1 MPAMVQEIEVPVGRF
16 TALWSERGLSRL
28 LFPGTTPFPAA
39 KGTAATDS
47 AAGLVALWAEKLSR
61 LVKVYFNGGAVDF
74 GEIPVDFTGYTPF
87 QLRVLQFV
95 RAIPYGTVV
104 TYGAVAAALYRPGAA
119 RAVGQVLARNR
130 TPVVV
135 PCHRVVGR
143 GWCGGFSAGRRWKEE
158 LLHLEG
164 VTLFDSSSRG
174 PAGQA

>member
-39 KGTAATDS
+39 KGTAATS
-47 AAGLVALWAEKLSR
+47 AAAGGLVAPWAAKLAQ
-61 LVKVYFNGGAVDF
+61 LLKVYFNGGAVTF

-87 QLRVLQFV
+87 QVRVLQFI
-95 RAIPYGTVV
+95 RAVPYGTVV
-104 TYGAVAAALYRPGAA
+104 TYGAVAAALGRPGAA
-119 RAVGQVLARNR
+119 RAVGQALARNR

-143 GWCGGFSAGRRWKEE
+143 GWGGGFAGGLRWKEE

-164 VTLFDSSSRG
+164 VALLR
-174 PAGQA
+174 